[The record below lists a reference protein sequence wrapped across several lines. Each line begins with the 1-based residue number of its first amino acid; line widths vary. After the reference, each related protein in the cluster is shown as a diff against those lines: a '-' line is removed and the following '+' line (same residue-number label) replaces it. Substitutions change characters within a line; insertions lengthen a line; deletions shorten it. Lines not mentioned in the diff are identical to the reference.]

1 MYDGTINKLF
11 KFQGKN
17 GTFELY
23 LVGDK
28 GIFDVTPFKGINEA
42 SFLIR
47 VNDPS
52 YLDYEQVTVMNFSL
66 VAKEI
71 VSKDPKMRLVFF
83 NLTLYPTY
91 SKEFKRYSYIY
102 DQILW
107 QYG

>member
-1 MYDGTINKLF
+1 MYDSTINKLF

-71 VSKDPKMRLVFF
+71 VSKDPKMR
-83 NLTLYPTY
+83 
-91 SKEFKRYSYIY
+91 
-102 DQILW
+102 
-107 QYG
+107 